1 MTIAVGILS
10 ILALLIVFRMLIGP
24 TIWDRLLCVNL
35 LTSKVLMILVILAY
49 LNEQNYMIDFAI
61 IYALLG
67 FIGIMFIAISIQKRG
82 KLF

>member
-35 LTSKVLMILVILAY
+35 LTSKVLMILVLLAY

>member
-61 IYALLG
+61 IYALFG